1 MENTEWTMDADT
13 WNSNRKFT
21 LVDLWKHGNHLR
33 TKCRS
38 LRIGRKHY
46 APALNNYKTYYVQQ
60 NNAKISDNSLI
71 KLRNSLKTDYIQCL
85 RLVPVVNVHSVY
97 YRLFLYI
104 AVKL

>member
-1 MENTEWTMDADT
+1 MSLTA
-13 WNSNRKFT
+13 
-21 LVDLWKHGNHLR
+21 HR
-33 TKCRS
+33 TKT
-38 LRIGRKHY
+38 L
-46 APALNNYKTYYVQQ
+46 PALNNYNTYYVQQ
-60 NNAKISDNSLI
+60 KNAKISDNSLI